1 MLFRKR
7 NRELDEEV
15 RAFAEMSVED
25 KMRRGLTEEEA
36 RRETRLEMG
45 SVDSVKE
52 EAREGVWQTAV
63 ADFFRDTRL
72 ALREMR
78 RSPGFSL
85 VAILTLALGLGVNA
99 SIFTLV
105 HGLIFEQLP
114 IANPETLVRLGHSEQ
129 YCCTWGGLQDSWEIF
144 DFPFYEEIRRT
155 NPSFAEMAAFSG
167 GILDRGV
174 RRVGNNEPARSLR
187 TEFVSGTFFPLL
199 GIRAAKGRLLTPADD
214 APNAP
219 ATAVLSH
226 AAWLLHY
233 GGDPSIVGSE
243 ITVNGIPFTVA
254 GVAAEGFHGA
264 RLAANPAELWLP
276 LHQEPALA
284 AGLFESQLR
293 MRGMAWLMVIGR
305 LRPGHGT
312 QVASQ
317 QLTQSL
323 QQMLWETKSGEDVR
337 QRIPRQQIEV
347 APAGNGVSP
356 FRASSRDGLKLLS
369 VASVLVLLVAC
380 ANLANLLIARGAAR
394 RPQTA
399 LRLSLG
405 ASRFRLVRGVLTE
418 SLLLS
423 TLGGLAGLGV
433 AHLSTAAISA
443 IAFRGAA
450 APIELSP
457 SFTVFGFLFLLA
469 TLCGLLAGAIPAI
482 TSTSEGAA
490 RVGGGRTTAA
500 VPRSQRALI
509 ILQTTLSVLL
519 LSLAGMVTQS
529 LRNLEGSNLGFETE
543 GRLLANIGL
552 RAAGYKADQLG
563 PLYAKLDE
571 RLAAIPGVRSA
582 SYALQTPQGN
592 CCITLNIA
600 IAGRSE
606 KWIEDT
612 DVRFNR
618 VSPRFFETMGTR
630 MRSGREFLTSDT
642 ENSRRVA
649 VVDEAFASQFFP
661 GEDAVGRHFGMSLE
675 GHANDFEIVGVVSN
689 VRYRLP
695 GGVERPTYFLPFTQT
710 TAYAPQGYQQLETG
724 TKFPQSVQLR
734 VEGDPE
740 RYEKA
745 LRDAVASI
753 DPNLTLT
760 ALRTYKEQVAV
771 QMNRQR
777 LVATLTRMFSLLA
790 LVLAS
795 IGLYGVTAYNVSRRS
810 AEIGVRMAL
819 GAGRGRIIRMV
830 LSTALGS
837 ASVGL
842 MSGLVLA
849 AVAGRYVAS
858 QLYEAPALDVV
869 SLSVAAGVLLVAA
882 GLAAA
887 APALRA
893 ASIAPS
899 SALRAE

>member
-7 NRELDEEV
+7 NRDLDDEV
-15 RAFAEMSVED
+15 HAYAEMSVED
-25 KMRRGLTEEEA
+25 KMRRGMSEEEA
-36 RRETRLEMG
+36 RRQTRMEMG
-45 SVDSVKE
+45 SLDTVKE

-63 ADFFRDTRL
+63 SDFFRDVRL
-72 ALREMR
+72 GLREMR
-78 RSPGFSL
+78 RAPGFSL
-85 VAILTLALGLGVNA
+85 VAVLTLALGLGVNT

-105 HGLIFEQLP
+105 HGLLYKQLP
-114 IANPETLVRLGHSEQ
+114 IANPETLVRLGNSEQ

-155 NPSFAEMAAFSG
+155 NPSFAELAAFSG
-167 GILDRGV
+167 GIMDRGV
-174 RRVGNNEPARSLR
+174 RRAGHNEPARSLR
-187 TEFVSGTFFPLL
+187 TEFVSGSFFPLL
-199 GIRAAKGRLLTPADD
+199 GIQAAKGRLLSPSDD
-214 APNAP
+214 TPNAP
-219 ATAVLSH
+219 GMAVLSH
-226 AAWLLHY
+226 AAWLQHY

-243 ITVNGIPFTVA
+243 ITVNGVPLTVA

-264 RLAANPAELWLP
+264 RLAANPAELWMP

-284 AGLFESQLR
+284 AGPFESQLR

-305 LRPGHGT
+305 LKPGYSMA
-312 QVASQ
+312 VASQ

-323 QQMLWETKSGEDVR
+323 QQMLWETRRGEEDR

-347 APAGNGVSP
+347 AAGGNGVSP
-356 FRASSRDGLKLLS
+356 FRSSSRDGLKLLS

-423 TLGGLAGLGV
+423 MLGGLAGLGV
-433 AHLSTAAISA
+433 AHISTVAISA
-443 IAFRGAA
+443 ITFRGSE

-457 SFTVFGFLFLLA
+457 SLTVFAFLFALA
-469 TLCGLLAGAIPAI
+469 TACGLIAGAIPAV

-490 RVGGGRTTAA
+490 RAGGGRTTA

-509 ILQTTLSVLL
+509 ILQTALSVLL

-529 LRNLEGSNLGFETE
+529 LRNLEGSNLGFQTE
-543 GRLLANIGL
+543 GRLLANISL
-552 RAAGYKADQLG
+552 RAAGYKADQLA
-563 PLYAKLDE
+563 PVYAKLDE
-571 RLAAIPGVRSA
+571 RLSAIPGVRSA

-600 IAGRSE
+600 IAGRNE

-618 VSPRFFETMGTR
+618 VSPRFFETMGTPLR
-630 MRSGREFLTSDT
+630 AGREFLSSDT
-642 ENSRRVA
+642 QNTRHVA
-649 VVDEAFASQFFP
+649 VVDESFASKFFP
-661 GEDAVGRHFGMSLE
+661 GEQAVGRHFGMSLE

-695 GGVERPTYFLPFTQT
+695 GGVERPMFFLPFTQAT
-710 TAYAPQGYQQLETG
+710 TYVPQGYQQFETG
-724 TKFPQSVQLR
+724 TRFPQSVQLR

-740 RYEKA
+740 RYERA

-760 ALRTYKEQVAV
+760 TLRTYKEQVAV
-771 QMNRQR
+771 QLNRQR
-777 LVATLTRMFSLLA
+777 LLATLTAMFSLLA
-790 LVLAS
+790 LVLAA
-795 IGLYGVTAYNVSRRS
+795 IGLYGVTAYNVNRRS

-819 GAGRGRIIRMV
+819 GAGRARIVRMV

-842 MSGLVLA
+842 AGGLVLA
-849 AVAGRYVAS
+849 GIAGRYLAS
-858 QLYEAPALDVV
+858 QLYQAPALDVL
-869 SLSVAAGVLLVAA
+869 SLGSAAGVLLLVA